1 MANAFN
7 LTAQINLRGPTNLK
21 PIVAD
26 IRRQLGSISAN
37 VNLNLD
43 AKSAK
48 GIEAVTNRL
57 TAMNTILAQARSN
70 ADGLSNTLQGLS
82 NSLSSVQQTSSKASS
97 SISGVSA
104 SASASSKDL
113 KKASGAMAEFGK
125 QSALAVKR
133 FAAFSFVTTGVFALI
148 NAVNSATK
156 AFIDFDQ
163 QTITLQQVTGKGA
176 IGIRALTTEIT
187 RLATTYGVSSAA
199 LIEAAT
205 TLAQAG
211 LSASQT
217 QTALEALAKTELAPS
232 FDDIT
237 QTTEGAIAAMRQFG
251 LQAKDLDAALGS
263 INAVSAA
270 FAVEASDII
279 AAIQRTGGV
288 FASASHGVSEGT
300 DALNEFIAV
309 FTSVRAT
316 TRESAETIATGLRT
330 IFTRIQRAST
340 IEALKEFGIE
350 LQDLDGKFVGPYEA
364 VKRLSEG
371 LKMLDTRDIRFSGI
385 VEELG
390 GFRQI
395 GKVIP
400 LIQQF
405 ATAQDALKI
414 AQSGQA
420 STAKDAVIAQQSLAN
435 QIAKVREQFLA
446 LVRDVG
452 QSSTF
457 QGFFTI
463 VTKLAGGLI
472 SLASAFKPILPL
484 LAIMGAIKGFNAITQ
499 FAGGFA
505 SSFSK
510 GGGAQAAGQNMGSSV
525 TGSKDKEKADAT
537 AKAADAIISNTNA
550 LTALTNTIS
559 ALDANIN
566 SLSSAINTNTN
577 TIKVS
582 STGGAGGATLNK
594 GGVVRKFA
602 TGGVVPGS
610 GDRDTVPAMLTPGE
624 FVIRKKA
631 VKSIGKDKLH
641 KMNRYAAGGTVGGGV
656 ANVDFEEGYDGDS
669 FLVNFTPANKP
680 YKART
685 RLEGADAYEIK
696 GAATKAKYND
706 TEIEKGKQ
714 AAEETTK
721 WARSASKSD
730 ELLKAFQ
737 ASNKYD
743 TFGRPMFKS
752 NRLISTLKDKGLLT
766 GRFEEKNLGG
776 MIQKFAE
783 GGVAQR
789 RVGYIDYDVIANEA
803 NKAIVEKGMEETGQ
817 KGPRLYT
824 DYLTD
829 LVVKA
834 RKESSIQKLR
844 AIYGVAGSGKTTLA
858 RGQGTDNSRLRK
870 TERFPILTP
879 EDIQKATEVL
889 VLSSS
894 VSKNK
899 LDDMFSA
906 TDRTYTL
913 SSTTQA
919 EKEKVKGQRITRDIT
934 GVGLEGRQPGV
945 TSSVGT
951 DTAVGEALLGDRLGK
966 RSVVLS
972 RSEEGRLRR
981 KSGNELVEVV
991 KKKIGFTWGG
1001 FAPMTAG
1008 HESIMDAAS
1017 AMGISPEDFIYL
1029 VGANEGVDAKSYRTA
1044 IFDQDARVLL
1054 AKAGAGAKGAMV
1066 LPKPRDFEV
1075 PQGFDISEGDKRRV
1089 LIPSKGSTT
1098 FVADKGPEETKKY
1111 KEAGYGVKNIERT
1124 GGISGT
1130 MVRDLIASGDLGKL
1144 QSVLSPGVYELISN
1158 NIGRIQNRA
1167 NILPSIIA
1175 EVQQTQG
1182 VKLEGVDKQIKA
1194 LGISRIDSK
1203 KVASDPEYAAQV
1215 EVLKELRAKRDKI
1228 KSAGSFEPYRLLAAL
1243 AAQEPDKYG
1252 LDFSTPAVTDIKP
1265 VRTVSQ
1271 KVQKANFGGLI
1282 QRFMAGGIAE
1292 ASDPMTDAIAAT
1304 KSRKDILDLLKKR
1317 PNGLQDT
1324 AKQVGVNAADI
1335 FGILGTRDPDA
1346 KTKALQEAIRR
1357 EYVKTYNRRSGAAR
1371 ATTTKLEDKGFTFG
1385 AAGVFGSAGEPE
1397 NIDII
1402 SDRLS
1407 KSAKVRVVSG
1417 VMDKSIAD
1425 QLDALLTQGTDDL
1438 ATRGARLIKGSEPTG
1453 SVVKDPSTQGS
1464 MQGVILEQIIQR
1476 LGGPGKVK
1484 GQGFD
1489 FPNGL
1494 QGAAQ
1499 YFNLPP
1505 DIPTDL
1511 KRTLEGPS
1519 TIKDNIVTYLKNVMR
1534 YAKGGKVDYYSL
1546 EKNSGFASREFD
1558 TLVQFAK
1565 TSDFSLDEFQ
1575 AYLKQ
1580 RSSYKSQNAQL
1591 RMDPASLLR
1600 AVTPE
1605 PARATKKQL
1614 ALADQLKDTSNDIG
1628 YRSSNLERIA
1638 QARTDIN
1645 NAMRYAAGGVAEEEK
1660 KKEKEYGKISLSED
1674 TGMINVGYKQNE
1686 TRSGYASAYKMRDNL
1701 YYVGLSKATSGYGP
1715 KLYDVLME
1723 AATEKGAM
1731 LTSDRSSVSDDAKGV
1746 WEYYFKNRGDVK
1758 KTPLKPSDWTV
1769 NESLIDPKL
1778 YGKESTWP
1786 PASDPAWILQTGYS
1800 KSPSLINDEE
1810 FVQRLA
1816 IGGVA
1821 QLTPPSLPSPPKK
1834 PDPNAQVKAIY
1845 QDKEM
1850 DAIKKKWPIG
1860 TKIASGEWKLPGH
1873 KSIGVGQFAGE
1884 HKELTDF
1891 GGSGWKMR
1899 LDPKT
1904 DNDNILIAD
1913 WFGKNKKLFS
1923 GYKIATNTDHPVWS
1937 AYVSRGTGPE
1947 IQKAA
1952 QKAQSDL
1959 GKFITLN
1966 QAYDTTDTMIPGT
1979 GISGRFEIRGDER
1992 SGTARSK
1999 EIVDAINERRKATTK
2014 YKKFYLL
2021 YKNSPG
2027 FSPGFPSSTSG
2038 QGGVPGTHYFQ
2049 WLLQMKKQARAAKNN
2064 EQADE
2069 YQAAQDEEIKL
2080 IESVLKEKTPEYGF
2094 GSQQSSGPKTRLAP
2108 PPPPPPKKFAS
2119 GGLVPGAGNRDT
2131 VPAMLNAGDFVIRK
2145 KAVETIGVS
2154 KLAGMSR
2161 YASGGD
2167 VSSKVPALL
2176 TPGEFVFNRSSA
2188 RKIGYNKLHKLNHAD
2203 KLQGYNGGGL
2213 VGGWQRFAEGE
2224 EVQPIGPGTTPQNSR
2239 QSAKTGNKENDT
2251 TKKLITR
2258 IQALIKI
2265 NTRLEKKFG
2274 SSSAGNKA
2282 NEDLK
2287 NLIAQISLDE
2297 NASPKEGAL
2306 EAIGIVKALTK
2317 AVAPKNRDQAVLLK
2331 AMHDAFAEKSG
2342 VKLTSNAPSKDKP
2355 EDIQAQANTEYQTRV
2370 AAKRKEIEQ
2379 EHSERYKKA
2388 PETGP
2393 GSKQLIKEQAQ
2404 VQLGM
2409 AKDKIGDEVK
2419 AKYAP
2424 RYKQAAS
2431 LARVNDALDQVS
2443 PAKNRSKPRQEAVVE
2458 DIARE
2463 AEATPPVR
2471 EQTTEERRGSLKD
2484 KLQGEAQEAGVDLL
2498 TYLKAQRA
2506 ALVETSSATATA
2518 TAPSSTSVSG
2528 TKISAEI
2535 GAQINQEFDYASES
2549 LGSFMDTIASGKS
2562 TFEDVISSLDVLA
2575 NGADDEV
2582 AADAKSLQDRLKA
2595 DRDYIAGVRSGPS
2608 AAPYKP
2614 GEARPVDAEEQ
2625 RSKLYENA
2633 KEQYAA
2639 ENKPATPPPSEDI
2652 VKEIHDAFNKL
2663 KGEGRTDEDAKR
2675 RAVQSV
2681 AQRRAES
2688 EGRTNANEEDK
2699 KKVVEDYKAGL
2710 AARKAG
2716 GSSTATPP
2724 SGGGSTAPAV
2734 VGGSTPPGG
2743 GSPTFK
2749 PVAYDPTNPAHV
2761 ADMEAASAGSTPSG
2775 GGGATP
2781 PGGGGSTPPGGGGGP
2796 PDTSDLDALIAAEE
2810 ERIKAER
2817 LAADNAEYF
2826 AYKAKEA
2833 GMTTDSFRKKLAA
2846 DAVTKGKAIQ
2856 SNQQNLKTGLK
2867 VSAIGKASDLKGS
2880 TNTKDLE
2887 AAQKQFAEQLKA
2899 IDPSKTQAQVDEAAK
2914 AIVQGLKDGLDFTSI
2929 TESSSMLSDI
2939 LSKTYTEAEAA
2950 AAGLAAV
2957 AEEAGLTIE
2966 QTGLADK
2973 DGNPAGDD
2981 IRRAKFVQS
2990 DAGKAFGPLAD
3001 KMPDLLEKFSKTKT
3015 GERTIGAANAFA
3027 GVGLTDKLTNKFG
3040 AAGKFIGGKIDAL
3053 GGPIGTLGA
3062 GMSILGEQL
3071 PAIMG
3076 EKYKDSTTV
3085 AAIGGGI
3092 GGTGKGLA
3100 SGAALGM
3107 QVAGPVGAMIAGIT
3121 GAVIGGITGAFE
3133 AFNAKKLEN
3142 NIRAVEDSASDLE
3155 DALKKLAENANDT
3168 NISMAQAATTKMAQ
3182 SMGGLRE
3189 QANFGRG
3196 GASRSAVEFLRTYD
3210 PTGISNAVTG
3220 GNVEKEARDT
3230 FVAQLGNLYKGAE
3243 GLGQQNLNKVSSDQM
3258 RDVLTRT
3265 DERTKAAV
3273 ATGDKDKMEEAQKIN
3288 NKELALANQTVQNLI
3303 RPQAMGG
3310 QGMDLEQVLI
3320 GKAMQQRKSEN
3331 KDFDGDLKTA
3341 EGRAKLREEGEKL
3354 FASESEGALR
3364 TKLLSRAMRDISIQT
3379 ENLLETYR
3387 RAGAYITRFGDELEA
3402 FDNKLMNSVN
3412 ALRGQAAVGPVDRSN
3427 EKVLGNLSG
3436 YSQEEVKGVADRVG
3450 ELAGGGAAGAK
3461 LSEQVQTAKVLQDE
3475 LPKILKGATDE
3486 NIDSEGGV
3494 ISQVKEALKGAG
3506 LSAPKELLDELSK
3519 NLNEKT
3525 AGREG
3530 GGTSLSDLADG
3541 TNVLG
3546 SVLKGS
3552 EGSLKLAQALQKQY
3566 NDALQM
3572 TIGYT
3577 NEYAKALQEATDYQ
3591 LQAQDI
3597 RLKGELQLKEA
3608 LGQRMSL
3615 DEMNAPGDARIK
3627 GLTSSVVQGGTTD
3640 PGKILASMMS
3650 QTESKKANE
3659 EELAK
3664 RAMKAAETGEEPD
3677 KKAYLEQAKLVADQN
3692 NSINNSRKALEELA
3706 KDGSG
3711 AANALRGLAEQQK
3724 VAQGSVNFL
3733 QKLMTSDA
3741 GQLQEMNKGLA
3752 AYTKAVSGRA
3762 SGSEMNNLQ
3771 FRQQAFSGLES
3782 ISSMMPDSVKNQ
3794 MQATLVENMAASSPE
3809 LSALLD
3815 QKTGALYTDPNTGKQ
3830 KEMTFRQSLNIAKTG
3845 KDPVQEQYIN
3855 AYKAATERQAQ
3866 AADALG
3872 VAAEAVANKFQE
3884 GMLNVLEEI
3893 KKNLSSALPK
3903 AVEDTKVPE
3912 PPKTPDDINKD
3923 ARLVFDTTELK
3934 ELFDKFGEKKIPLL
3948 WPKGADESINQL
3960 TYAIIALTT
3969 AVGLLTVA
3977 TLAAGKMGFL
3987 KNIPGVNRIPG
3998 LGGGARGG
4006 RVDANGVSRDA
4017 SGRRTRGFGKGG
4029 KPKGT
4034 PASGTPAAGTPAAGA
4049 PASGAPAA
4057 GTPASGTPAG
4067 KPAAKPAGK
4076 PSGRP
4081 GGSRPTGRPGS
4092 RRGSARGGSVIG
4104 RVVVGGLQIG
4114 LPAIAGYAA
4123 GAYASQ
4129 PQVPSTQP
4137 PTTPE
4142 ESGQEKNIPEDAFNI
4157 SEAVINVQMA
4167 TINIGN
4173 IAEGATPE
4181 EVFGAS
4187 TPQQPA
4193 LPKVKPAT
4201 TSAATEEDSSEAP
4214 LEVVPQQPSATQ
4226 MAMDMGAVVALPM
4239 VAAAG
4244 VDQALKR
4251 GLVQEGAGAAT
4262 KTATG
4267 ATKTV
4272 AETAAKAA
4280 AATATKGPVTGILS
4294 KLTALVPKKGLG
4306 PKGSIAA
4313 MIGLSALDYGVD
4325 EFGGGAENVF
4335 GQNGAQAYGT
4345 GRNLAGAALSFNPVM
4360 NAINLAMDAIK
4371 TPFKLLTDTKG
4382 TTEGYDLAA
4391 EQTLYDMDV
4400 KSKMLGGGTLGN
4412 VGAYA
4417 WQSVDEAATAFQA
4430 PVEGVTKLLRSA
4442 GQATA
4447 QGYNSYVTGS
4457 KNNRTL
4463 EDSKQT
4469 NTYGLNFSELARAKD
4484 EASLKVRLS
4493 EAQKTGDTKEATRL
4507 EQEIK
4512 SGQAI
4517 SIKARTG
4524 GNYLP
4529 NFMTGAG
4536 KDSDA
4541 YKAAVADLAQQEQFR
4556 ANIIGAKPAVGPQ
4569 ENLPETQASVPTGK
4583 VSPIASSSQPGIVDD
4598 AQKTFDE
4605 NLQNFRNKILEQAK
4619 TEKTEKQV
4627 GEETKAITS
4636 STPENSTEAS
4646 AGEGISFNDVA
4657 QGMLSGIL
4665 PLPEMNSP
4673 DILQASVEGIPN
4685 LQDLL
4690 PDFSMINDEG
4700 LSLLGDMNISLDRIL
4715 VALEKTTV
4723 GVQSVS
4729 SMPGA
4734 GLIQELSPEAMSLIE
4749 NMDLSTD
4756 TKNTLSRLLTNIS
4769 ANIPGAGEDISQKQT
4784 TNRAQ
4789 ASGLSRF
4796 LKNDPTAATVASS
4809 PQQAAQTQQQTQQ
4822 VTKPQTGVTG
4832 SSTPDATLAQERKS
4846 YEDEKKAQ
4854 EDKQYNSFTA
4864 RNQANKDAFD
4874 ADVDYNNAQ
4883 HYTEE
4888 EQDRGLDF
4896 GHIQKKGETPEQ
4908 AKAERDRLQKQRDT
4922 RIAEARKKKE
4932 DADKKA
4938 AEAQIAHDNTTQS
4951 TEQWKKENQGRG
4963 DSLAQRGEAENKRI
4977 QLEKDRELVST
4988 GKLSKSDKLFGE
5000 SAAMYG
5006 QPGDPEYMKASNEDK
5021 ALQGKVARGETL
5033 TSEEQ
5038 TKHDTYRNKQQKY
5051 YDDRMTSARANVA
5064 ANQGVSAPS
5073 APSSPAEAQAAAG
5086 SVITPTSSSATA
5098 VAPAPT
5104 PADLKAKQKAS
5115 LKALQAARAKLSGLG
5130 KDGASFTDEDSAALE
5145 ADVVSKDQ
5153 EYKSATKAY
5162 GESQLS
5168 PANKAS
5174 RERNKLRANKEA
5186 AKKKLFA
5193 AQESQTN
5200 NMASSLSGSPGNGM
5214 TDFGLVD
5221 TAKVA
5226 SAQKE
5231 YQSSVDALKSAPE
5244 KTLNPV
5250 QQAYQSQQQSRRQAY
5265 LSRFRPEVRERMM
5278 TKGEKA
5284 ERDLAQ
5290 ARATQEAEKPPETPG
5305 TNGPSSISQQ
5315 GSTQLASVGGPIP
5328 TSVPASQISQQQAA
5342 AAPASQGG
5350 GQNQGGPSPSY
5361 SITLDEASK
5370 QFLSEFSNSLNNFGS
5385 YIDQLSKIHI
5395 PDKIEMSHKG
5405 VVEVRVSGAAAFS
5418 ALEEKMQTAINDAV
5432 SQKMEKIWNQSGGQ
5446 LGDSPSMPVSKAAG
5460 QV

>member
-1 MANAFN
+1 
-7 LTAQINLRGPTNLK
+7 
-21 PIVAD
+21 
-26 IRRQLGSISAN
+26 
-37 VNLNLD
+37 
-43 AKSAK
+43 
-48 GIEAVTNRL
+48 
-57 TAMNTILAQARSN
+57 
-70 ADGLSNTLQGLS
+70 
-82 NSLSSVQQTSSKASS
+82 
-97 SISGVSA
+97 
-104 SASASSKDL
+104 
-113 KKASGAMAEFGK
+113 
-125 QSALAVKR
+125 
-133 FAAFSFVTTGVFALI
+133 
-148 NAVNSATK
+148 
-156 AFIDFDQ
+156 
-163 QTITLQQVTGKGA
+163 
-176 IGIRALTTEIT
+176 
-187 RLATTYGVSSAA
+187 
-199 LIEAAT
+199 
-205 TLAQAG
+205 
-211 LSASQT
+211 
-217 QTALEALAKTELAPS
+217 
-232 FDDIT
+232 
-237 QTTEGAIAAMRQFG
+237 
-251 LQAKDLDAALGS
+251 
-263 INAVSAA
+263 
-270 FAVEASDII
+270 
-279 AAIQRTGGV
+279 
-288 FASASHGVSEGT
+288 
-300 DALNEFIAV
+300 
-309 FTSVRAT
+309 
-316 TRESAETIATGLRT
+316 
-330 IFTRIQRAST
+330 
-340 IEALKEFGIE
+340 
-350 LQDLDGKFVGPYEA
+350 
-364 VKRLSEG
+364 
-371 LKMLDTRDIRFSGI
+371 
-385 VEELG
+385 
-390 GFRQI
+390 
-395 GKVIP
+395 
-400 LIQQF
+400 
-405 ATAQDALKI
+405 
-414 AQSGQA
+414 
-420 STAKDAVIAQQSLAN
+420 
-435 QIAKVREQFLA
+435 
-446 LVRDVG
+446 
-452 QSSTF
+452 
-457 QGFFTI
+457 
-463 VTKLAGGLI
+463 
-472 SLASAFKPILPL
+472 
-484 LAIMGAIKGFNAITQ
+484 
-499 FAGGFA
+499 
-505 SSFSK
+505 
-510 GGGAQAAGQNMGSSV
+510 
-525 TGSKDKEKADAT
+525 
-537 AKAADAIISNTNA
+537 
-550 LTALTNTIS
+550 
-559 ALDANIN
+559 
-566 SLSSAINTNTN
+566 
-577 TIKVS
+577 
-582 STGGAGGATLNK
+582 
-594 GGVVRKFA
+594 
-602 TGGVVPGS
+602 
-610 GDRDTVPAMLTPGE
+610 
-624 FVIRKKA
+624 
-631 VKSIGKDKLH
+631 
-641 KMNRYAAGGTVGGGV
+641 
-656 ANVDFEEGYDGDS
+656 
-669 FLVNFTPANKP
+669 
-680 YKART
+680 
-685 RLEGADAYEIK
+685 
-696 GAATKAKYND
+696 
-706 TEIEKGKQ
+706 
-714 AAEETTK
+714 
-721 WARSASKSD
+721 
-730 ELLKAFQ
+730 
-737 ASNKYD
+737 
-743 TFGRPMFKS
+743 
-752 NRLISTLKDKGLLT
+752 
-766 GRFEEKNLGG
+766 
-776 MIQKFAE
+776 
-783 GGVAQR
+783 
-789 RVGYIDYDVIANEA
+789 
-803 NKAIVEKGMEETGQ
+803 
-817 KGPRLYT
+817 
-824 DYLTD
+824 
-829 LVVKA
+829 
-834 RKESSIQKLR
+834 
-844 AIYGVAGSGKTTLA
+844 
-858 RGQGTDNSRLRK
+858 
-870 TERFPILTP
+870 
-879 EDIQKATEVL
+879 
-889 VLSSS
+889 
-894 VSKNK
+894 
-899 LDDMFSA
+899 
-906 TDRTYTL
+906 
-913 SSTTQA
+913 
-919 EKEKVKGQRITRDIT
+919 
-934 GVGLEGRQPGV
+934 
-945 TSSVGT
+945 
-951 DTAVGEALLGDRLGK
+951 
-966 RSVVLS
+966 
-972 RSEEGRLRR
+972 
-981 KSGNELVEVV
+981 
-991 KKKIGFTWGG
+991 
-1001 FAPMTAG
+1001 
-1008 HESIMDAAS
+1008 
-1017 AMGISPEDFIYL
+1017 
-1029 VGANEGVDAKSYRTA
+1029 
-1044 IFDQDARVLL
+1044 
-1054 AKAGAGAKGAMV
+1054 
-1066 LPKPRDFEV
+1066 
-1075 PQGFDISEGDKRRV
+1075 
-1089 LIPSKGSTT
+1089 
-1098 FVADKGPEETKKY
+1098 
-1111 KEAGYGVKNIERT
+1111 
-1124 GGISGT
+1124 
-1130 MVRDLIASGDLGKL
+1130 
-1144 QSVLSPGVYELISN
+1144 
-1158 NIGRIQNRA
+1158 
-1167 NILPSIIA
+1167 
-1175 EVQQTQG
+1175 
-1182 VKLEGVDKQIKA
+1182 
-1194 LGISRIDSK
+1194 
-1203 KVASDPEYAAQV
+1203 
-1215 EVLKELRAKRDKI
+1215 
-1228 KSAGSFEPYRLLAAL
+1228 
-1243 AAQEPDKYG
+1243 
-1252 LDFSTPAVTDIKP
+1252 
-1265 VRTVSQ
+1265 
-1271 KVQKANFGGLI
+1271 
-1282 QRFMAGGIAE
+1282 
-1292 ASDPMTDAIAAT
+1292 
-1304 KSRKDILDLLKKR
+1304 
-1317 PNGLQDT
+1317 
-1324 AKQVGVNAADI
+1324 
-1335 FGILGTRDPDA
+1335 
-1346 KTKALQEAIRR
+1346 
-1357 EYVKTYNRRSGAAR
+1357 
-1371 ATTTKLEDKGFTFG
+1371 
-1385 AAGVFGSAGEPE
+1385 
-1397 NIDII
+1397 
-1402 SDRLS
+1402 
-1407 KSAKVRVVSG
+1407 
-1417 VMDKSIAD
+1417 
-1425 QLDALLTQGTDDL
+1425 
-1438 ATRGARLIKGSEPTG
+1438 
-1453 SVVKDPSTQGS
+1453 
-1464 MQGVILEQIIQR
+1464 
-1476 LGGPGKVK
+1476 
-1484 GQGFD
+1484 
-1489 FPNGL
+1489 
-1494 QGAAQ
+1494 
-1499 YFNLPP
+1499 
-1505 DIPTDL
+1505 
-1511 KRTLEGPS
+1511 
-1519 TIKDNIVTYLKNVMR
+1519 
-1534 YAKGGKVDYYSL
+1534 
-1546 EKNSGFASREFD
+1546 
-1558 TLVQFAK
+1558 
-1565 TSDFSLDEFQ
+1565 
-1575 AYLKQ
+1575 
-1580 RSSYKSQNAQL
+1580 
-1591 RMDPASLLR
+1591 
-1600 AVTPE
+1600 
-1605 PARATKKQL
+1605 
-1614 ALADQLKDTSNDIG
+1614 
-1628 YRSSNLERIA
+1628 
-1638 QARTDIN
+1638 
-1645 NAMRYAAGGVAEEEK
+1645 
-1660 KKEKEYGKISLSED
+1660 
-1674 TGMINVGYKQNE
+1674 
-1686 TRSGYASAYKMRDNL
+1686 
-1701 YYVGLSKATSGYGP
+1701 
-1715 KLYDVLME
+1715 
-1723 AATEKGAM
+1723 
-1731 LTSDRSSVSDDAKGV
+1731 
-1746 WEYYFKNRGDVK
+1746 
-1758 KTPLKPSDWTV
+1758 
-1769 NESLIDPKL
+1769 
-1778 YGKESTWP
+1778 
-1786 PASDPAWILQTGYS
+1786 
-1800 KSPSLINDEE
+1800 
-1810 FVQRLA
+1810 
-1816 IGGVA
+1816 
-1821 QLTPPSLPSPPKK
+1821 
-1834 PDPNAQVKAIY
+1834 
-1845 QDKEM
+1845 
-1850 DAIKKKWPIG
+1850 
-1860 TKIASGEWKLPGH
+1860 
-1873 KSIGVGQFAGE
+1873 
-1884 HKELTDF
+1884 
-1891 GGSGWKMR
+1891 
-1899 LDPKT
+1899 
-1904 DNDNILIAD
+1904 
-1913 WFGKNKKLFS
+1913 
-1923 GYKIATNTDHPVWS
+1923 
-1937 AYVSRGTGPE
+1937 
-1947 IQKAA
+1947 
-1952 QKAQSDL
+1952 
-1959 GKFITLN
+1959 
-1966 QAYDTTDTMIPGT
+1966 
-1979 GISGRFEIRGDER
+1979 
-1992 SGTARSK
+1992 
-1999 EIVDAINERRKATTK
+1999 
-2014 YKKFYLL
+2014 
-2021 YKNSPG
+2021 
-2027 FSPGFPSSTSG
+2027 
-2038 QGGVPGTHYFQ
+2038 
-2049 WLLQMKKQARAAKNN
+2049 
-2064 EQADE
+2064 
-2069 YQAAQDEEIKL
+2069 
-2080 IESVLKEKTPEYGF
+2080 
-2094 GSQQSSGPKTRLAP
+2094 
-2108 PPPPPPKKFAS
+2108 
-2119 GGLVPGAGNRDT
+2119 
-2131 VPAMLNAGDFVIRK
+2131 
-2145 KAVETIGVS
+2145 
-2154 KLAGMSR
+2154 
-2161 YASGGD
+2161 
-2167 VSSKVPALL
+2167 
-2176 TPGEFVFNRSSA
+2176 
-2188 RKIGYNKLHKLNHAD
+2188 
-2203 KLQGYNGGGL
+2203 
-2213 VGGWQRFAEGE
+2213 
-2224 EVQPIGPGTTPQNSR
+2224 
-2239 QSAKTGNKENDT
+2239 
-2251 TKKLITR
+2251 
-2258 IQALIKI
+2258 
-2265 NTRLEKKFG
+2265 
-2274 SSSAGNKA
+2274 
-2282 NEDLK
+2282 
-2287 NLIAQISLDE
+2287 
-2297 NASPKEGAL
+2297 
-2306 EAIGIVKALTK
+2306 
-2317 AVAPKNRDQAVLLK
+2317 
-2331 AMHDAFAEKSG
+2331 
-2342 VKLTSNAPSKDKP
+2342 
-2355 EDIQAQANTEYQTRV
+2355 
-2370 AAKRKEIEQ
+2370 
-2379 EHSERYKKA
+2379 
-2388 PETGP
+2388 
-2393 GSKQLIKEQAQ
+2393 
-2404 VQLGM
+2404 
-2409 AKDKIGDEVK
+2409 
-2419 AKYAP
+2419 
-2424 RYKQAAS
+2424 
-2431 LARVNDALDQVS
+2431 
-2443 PAKNRSKPRQEAVVE
+2443 
-2458 DIARE
+2458 
-2463 AEATPPVR
+2463 
-2471 EQTTEERRGSLKD
+2471 
-2484 KLQGEAQEAGVDLL
+2484 
-2498 TYLKAQRA
+2498 
-2506 ALVETSSATATA
+2506 
-2518 TAPSSTSVSG
+2518 
-2528 TKISAEI
+2528 
-2535 GAQINQEFDYASES
+2535 
-2549 LGSFMDTIASGKS
+2549 
-2562 TFEDVISSLDVLA
+2562 
-2575 NGADDEV
+2575 
-2582 AADAKSLQDRLKA
+2582 
-2595 DRDYIAGVRSGPS
+2595 
-2608 AAPYKP
+2608 
-2614 GEARPVDAEEQ
+2614 
-2625 RSKLYENA
+2625 
-2633 KEQYAA
+2633 
-2639 ENKPATPPPSEDI
+2639 
-2652 VKEIHDAFNKL
+2652 
-2663 KGEGRTDEDAKR
+2663 
-2675 RAVQSV
+2675 
-2681 AQRRAES
+2681 
-2688 EGRTNANEEDK
+2688 
-2699 KKVVEDYKAGL
+2699 
-2710 AARKAG
+2710 
-2716 GSSTATPP
+2716 
-2724 SGGGSTAPAV
+2724 
-2734 VGGSTPPGG
+2734 
-2743 GSPTFK
+2743 
-2749 PVAYDPTNPAHV
+2749 
-2761 ADMEAASAGSTPSG
+2761 
-2775 GGGATP
+2775 
-2781 PGGGGSTPPGGGGGP
+2781 
-2796 PDTSDLDALIAAEE
+2796 
-2810 ERIKAER
+2810 
-2817 LAADNAEYF
+2817 
-2826 AYKAKEA
+2826 
-2833 GMTTDSFRKKLAA
+2833 MTTDSFRKKLAA
-2846 DAVTKGKAIQ
+2846 DAVAKGKDIQ

-2957 AEEAGLTIE
+2957 AEEAALTVE

-2981 IRRAKFVQS
+2981 IRRARFIQS

-3040 AAGKFIGGKIDAL
+3040 AAGKFIGTKIDAL

-3230 FVAQLGNLYKGAE
+3230 FVSQLGNLYRGAE

-3258 RDVLTRT
+3258 RDVLTKT

-3436 YSQEEVKGVADRVG
+3436 YSQEEVKGVANRVG

-3650 QTESKKANE
+3650 QTESKQANE
-3659 EELAK
+3659 QELAK
-3664 RAMKAAETGEEPD
+3664 RSMKAAQTGEEPD

-3815 QKTGALYTDPNTGKQ
+3815 QKTGGLYTDPNTGEQ

-3884 GMLNVLEEI
+3884 GMVSVLEQI
-3893 KKNLSSALPK
+3893 KKNLNTALPK
-3903 AVEDTKVPE
+3903 AVTDTKIPE
-3912 PPKTPDDINKD
+3912 TPKTTDDINKD
-3923 ARLVFDTTELK
+3923 AKLVIDEASINNMMKQL
-3934 ELFDKFGEKKIPLL
+3934 GETKVPLL
-3948 WPKGADESINQL
+3948 WPKGADDSMKQL
-3960 TYAIIALTT
+3960 WYAIIALTT

-3977 TLAAGKMGFL
+3977 TLAAGKMGLL

-4049 PASGAPAA
+4049 PASGAPASGAPAA

-4067 KPAAKPAGK
+4067 KPAAKPAG
-4076 PSGRP
+4076 SRP

-4092 RRGSARGGSVIG
+4092 RRGSARGG
-4104 RVVVGGLQIG
+4104 RGGLGALFATGAQIA

-4226 MAMDMGAVVALPM
+4226 MAMDMGAGVALPM

-4313 MIGLSALDYGVD
+4313 MIGLSALDAGVD
-4325 EFGGGAENVF
+4325 AFGGQEEVF
-4335 GQNGAQAYGT
+4335 GQNGAQVYGT
-4345 GRNLAGAALSFNPVM
+4345 GRNVAGAALSFNPVM

-4371 TPFKLLTDTKG
+4371 TPFNLLTDTKG
-4382 TTEGYDLAA
+4382 TTKGYDLAA

-4430 PVEGVTKLLRSA
+4430 PVEGVTKLLRSF

-4463 EDSKQT
+4463 EDSKKT
-4469 NTYGLNFSELARAKD
+4469 NTYGLDFSELARAKD

-4493 EAQKTGDTKEATRL
+4493 EAQKTGDTKEAARL

-4512 SGQAI
+4512 SGSATRMQ
-4517 SIKARTG
+4517 ART
-4524 GNYLP
+4524 NNNLLP
-4529 NFMTGAG
+4529 NWMTGEG
-4536 KDSDA
+4536 QDSDA
-4541 YKAAVADLAQQEQFR
+4541 YKAAVADLAQQDQFKQGV
-4556 ANIIGAKPAVGPQ
+4556 IGATTANAKPVIEQQAVLPQ
-4569 ENLPETQASVPTGK
+4569 AQAAAPTAQ
-4583 VSPIASSSQPGIVDD
+4583 VSPEVQAAPVNAS
-4598 AQKTFDE
+4598 
-4605 NLQNFRNKILEQAK
+4605 LEGSGALS
-4619 TEKTEKQV
+4619 
-4627 GEETKAITS
+4627 G
-4636 STPENSTEAS
+4636 
-4646 AGEGISFNDVA
+4646 GEGISFNDVA

-4673 DILQASVEGIPN
+4673 DILQASTEGIPN

-4796 LKNDPTAATVASS
+4796 LKNDPTAAAVATQAATNNAASPPVTSAVATQAATNNAAEPKGGKKFDPGLAKQREKLLDDKDSAEQSVNASS
-4809 PQQAAQTQQQTQQ
+4809 QKVQKLEATDQRQKRAEREFRRAIVKKYHAADDLGISRSLPEEQ
-4822 VTKPQTGVTG
+4822 
-4832 SSTPDATLAQERKS
+4832 R
-4846 YEDEKKAQ
+4846 DEKLRQ
-4854 EDKQYNSFTA
+4854 
-4864 RNQANKDAFD
+4864 
-4874 ADVDYNNAQ
+4874 
-4883 HYTEE
+4883 
-4888 EQDRGLDF
+4888 G
-4896 GHIQKKGETPEQ
+4896 
-4908 AKAERDRLQKQRDT
+4908 
-4922 RIAEARKKKE
+4922 
-4932 DADKKA
+4932 
-4938 AEAQIAHDNTTQS
+4938 
-4951 TEQWKKENQGRG
+4951 GRG
-4963 DSLAQRGEAENKRI
+4963 DVVEAVSEASDRFVLSGGPVDADLAQAKKELAAA
-4977 QLEKDRELVST
+4977 LERQAQT
-4988 GKLSKSDKLFGE
+4988 
-5000 SAAMYG
+5000 A
-5006 QPGDPEYMKASNEDK
+5006 K
-5021 ALQGKVARGETL
+5021 ALTETD
-5033 TSEEQ
+5033 E
-5038 TKHDTYRNKQQKY
+5038 KI
-5051 YDDRMTSARANVA
+5051 A
-5064 ANQGVSAPS
+5064 ANPTPPVASAV
-5073 APSSPAEAQAAAG
+5073 ATQAATNNAAAPTMG
-5086 SVITPTSSSATA
+5086 PALPPANNRIDKFIASTQSSQLGISPGNTPSTSSSQPVAP
-5098 VAPAPT
+5098 APAPT
-5104 PADLKAKQKAS
+5104 PADLKSKQVNS

-5290 ARATQEAEKPPETPG
+5290 ARATQMAEKPPETPG
-5305 TNGPSSISQQ
+5305 INGPTSTLSQQ
-5315 GSTQLASVGGPIP
+5315 VSGDDFIDRDRPISSGMTQAIRPASGPIP

-5432 SQKMEKIWNQSGGQ
+5432 SQKMEKIWQQSGGQ